1 MYDRNLYDHK
11 ALFLQIGRQKKYAW
25 DLETGIDWNLGVD
38 PKKFLLPMDNDNIAF
53 PGADQ
58 KQQLALSQLLGLIIN
73 STIAEMEDVITKLKD
88 TAWKQV
94 LRSYPVG
101 PEMWELGQ
109 LFFEEEAKH
118 SLAFSRYI
126 DVFCKQMGIRRETL
140 DLILPKAYGSL
151 FLKAITTNAKMGGHA
166 FWWVVGAVEE
176 VSIELYKEIHKH
188 KDKIDPLYYD
198 VHVKHMEEES
208 RHHNYA
214 FLMLDLIDKRRMN
227 WQRYLH
233 KKMDLLF
240 AQACS
245 TGWIIAELGK
255 VFEAKKYKDEHPFFE
270 TIASCEPL
278 FKNLS
283 WPELAKR
290 LFISAPYISLVLNTK
305 NHKLT
310 TWTAEKLGTFSFP
323 FPTPRDIE
331 TFSEPSN
338 ITHLDEFKGR
348 TTRKKKLN
356 GRSHSKKRV

>member
-1 MYDRNLYDHK
+1 MYDRDLYDHK
-11 ALFLQIGRQKKYAW
+11 ALALQIARQKKYAW
-25 DLETGIDWNLGVD
+25 DLDTGIKWELGVD
-38 PKKFLLPMDNDNIAF
+38 SSKFLLPMDNDNIAF
-53 PGADQ
+53 PGADR
-58 KQQLALSQLLGLIIN
+58 KQQLALSQLLGLVIN
-73 STIAEMEDVITKLKD
+73 STIAEMEDVINKLRD
-88 TAWKQV
+88 TAWVQV

-101 PEMWELGQ
+101 PEMWELGE
-109 LFFEEEAKH
+109 LFFIEEKKH
-118 SLAFSRYI
+118 SVAFSRYI
-126 DVFCKQMGIRRETL
+126 DIFCKEMGIKRETL

-151 FLKAITTNAKMGGHA
+151 FLKAITTNAKIGGHA

-188 KDKIDPLYYD
+188 KDKIDPLFYD

-214 FLMLDLIDKRRMN
+214 FLMLDLIDKRRTN

-240 AQACS
+240 AQAFS
-245 TGWIIAELGK
+245 SGWVVAELAK

-278 FKNLS
+278 FRNLS

-310 TWTAEKLGTFSFP
+310 TWTAEKLGTVSFP
-323 FPTPRDIE
+323 FPKPKNVATH
-331 TFSEPSN
+331 SEPSN
-338 ITHLDEFKGR
+338 ITHMKDFKDSSKKKRKAHGR
-348 TTRKKKLN
+348 TNKT
-356 GRSHSKKRV
+356 KRV